1 MVAPTAGPV
10 YPSCSGRTHQPQAMA
25 TIVTVPAVLDKLTHP
40 LRPAILFVVL
50 ACGPSSGEAM
60 AGCPDPT
67 PWRELVTSHLERY
80 PGMDMADA
88 LKLLQQ
94 ATTGSEH
101 AVDDSSAAV
110 AWMQRELA
118 TMGEGPREPMI
129 DTLGASGRF
138 ARVHLR
144 PFRDAGGDPDLL
156 TGAFVATSHLTS
168 DTALLACALHAA
180 TDAVPW
186 DSLSWHREVERWR
199 SQGYPAMHHSDAFT
213 ARYRPAYRV
222 VEIEAV
228 PRFTASP

>member
-1 MVAPTAGPV
+1 MIPV
-10 YPSCSGRTHQPQAMA
+10 FARGCKQAA
-25 TIVTVPAVLDKLTHP
+25 SIALILACVPAADEP
-40 LRPAILFVVL
+40 L
-50 ACGPSSGEAM
+50 
-60 AGCPDPT
+60 AGCPDPS
-67 PWRELVTSHLERY
+67 PWRALVTSHLGRY

-101 AVDDSSAAV
+101 AVDDSSTAV
-110 AWMQRELA
+110 AWTQRELA
-118 TMGEGPREPMI
+118 TMGEGPLEPMV

-144 PFRDAGGDPDLL
+144 PFHDAGGDPDLL
-156 TGAFVATSHLTS
+156 TGAFIATSRVHP
-168 DTALLACALHAA
+168 DTALLACALNAA

-186 DSLSWHREVERWR
+186 DSVSWHTEVKRWR

-222 VEIEAV
+222 VQIEAV
-228 PRFTASP
+228 PPLPAESR